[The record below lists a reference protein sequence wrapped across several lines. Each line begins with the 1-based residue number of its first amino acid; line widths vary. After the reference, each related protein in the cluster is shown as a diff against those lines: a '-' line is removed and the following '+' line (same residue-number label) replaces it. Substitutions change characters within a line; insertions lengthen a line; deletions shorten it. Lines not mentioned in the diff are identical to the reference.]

1 MLVRVGRGIDEGR
14 SFGVRLSILHG
25 LEELGVNE
33 KGRKVG
39 RLFGSRVGR
48 FVGLGVTVGVAVDRG
63 TTSGGGDPEDIDDS
77 DDDLSPPIKTPTTNP
92 APEMASTV
100 AREHTLPFRS
110 VRVRVLI
117 TVNKVVGLRCNVH
130 YVLCLRAA

>member
-14 SFGVRLSILHG
+14 SLGVRLSILHG
-25 LEELGVNE
+25 LEELGGNE
-33 KGRKVG
+33 DGRKVV
-39 RLFGSRVGR
+39 RLLGSRVGR

-63 TTSGGGDPEDIDDS
+63 TTSGGGDPEDIDD
-77 DDDLSPPIKTPTTNP
+77 DLSPPIKTPTTNP
-92 APEMASTV
+92 APKMASTV